1 MGEATE
7 FAVQLEDAV
16 LFEDAEPIADQDFEH
31 HHANDLFVVPVDEG
45 VRRRRENAAAVA
57 ARVLREGLQS
67 ETAARDALE
76 RDHESLV
83 EQEKLLSKQL
93 SVAKRQ
99 VEKLEQLLRQA
110 EAVDERWSD
119 DETTSDRRGLGLV
132 IKREFAPNA
141 DAQERPRARRTK
153 RPECKMTGKR
163 WEEMRTKLDAATVR
177 AVRASDVSDE
187 TIREVGKRQWETLF
201 PNVQPPTRFT
211 FGRSF
216 IRDIREKM
224 NVTTKRCKPTTTM
237 TSMTTTKTAHNSSAD
252 EIDSPQTPR
261 ISKRARKRRF
271 ADGSWEL

>member
-7 FAVQLEDAV
+7 FAVQ

-99 VEKLEQLLRQA
+99 VGKLEQLLRQA

-153 RPECKMTGKR
+153 RPETTRRRLESQSARGSSVSQMDHGSCEHLRVRLDQASSSETG
-163 WEEMRTKLDAATVR
+163 LANF
-177 AVRASDVSDE
+177 
-187 TIREVGKRQWETLF
+187 TICNTI
-201 PNVQPPTRFT
+201 T
-211 FGRSF
+211 
-216 IRDIREKM
+216 
-224 NVTTKRCKPTTTM
+224 
-237 TSMTTTKTAHNSSAD
+237 TTTKTIAIRTNHRTVSPSTVDVGGVAPAVSAF
-252 EIDSPQTPR
+252 
-261 ISKRARKRRF
+261 RF
-271 ADGSWEL
+271 FVCSRTM